1 MSFQIQDTINLTS
14 QKGDLAQA
22 IAQAQ
27 LSTPILSNYKT
38 ISAAYTALLTDKII
52 LCTAALT
59 LTLPVCSAANAGLT
73 YTIINTHASGEVT
86 YAGDNVQTAAAGAI
100 TVVAAQSS
108 QLLVSNG
115 TVYIKVITV

>member
-1 MSFQIQDTINLTS
+1 MSFQIQDTSNLTA

-27 LSTPILSNYKT
+27 LSTPILSNFKS

-59 LTLPVCSAANAGLT
+59 LTLPVCSAANVGLT
-73 YTIINTHASGEVT
+73 YIIINTSGGSVT
-86 YAGDNVQTAAAGAI
+86 YAGDAVETAAGGSI
-100 TVVAAQSS
+100 TVVATVSS
-108 QLLVSNG
+108 QMIVSNG
-115 TVYIKVITV
+115 TAYIKVITV